1 MSQINSFNVTFQED
15 FPSYI
20 RSPIEE
26 HTAPISFDDTR
37 TVAIIGLGKRTETVV
52 SVAKGNG
59 LDGEPQNFDPRLIPT
74 GRYFKTVSYPVD
86 PSRFEIYRGLGAQ
99 ELVLEK
105 DYYLD
110 DKTGYFILFTP
121 LVTGERL
128 IVKYISFSDINHPQL
143 FTKEQ
148 LKQLYVVHGS
158 PSSEN
163 TLASAAEIAFANG
176 APRIVTVQGDH
187 TGRDP
192 YWSQSYQVLENVRA
206 YMIVPVQNGYYSQV
220 AAFGT
225 EHVRKMSETPY
236 RRERI
241 LLIGERDASVDLP
254 FDSLPRSAVSDYNL
268 DERVLFI
275 GADLAK
281 TVIVGETTDATG
293 GYLAAGVAGLWSSFE
308 YVPTTLYKKE
318 LARIVLKWPNEN
330 FYSEQQLRTIAND
343 GVTLLVKNNG
353 AATVGRFVM
362 TLNNGNPVDTE
373 PSIWRIRD
381 YIAIVIRN
389 ALETNFVGKPL
400 IADLLQD
407 IEIEV
412 ERLLKGLISQG
423 IITEYANIR
432 VEVNSQEP
440 RQTDVS
446 FDIAPVFPLNDIR
459 LGIRVT
465 SQL

>member
-1 MSQINSFNVTFQED
+1 MTQINSFNVTFQED
-15 FPSYI
+15 FPPYI

-26 HTAPISFDDTR
+26 PIAPISFDDTR
-37 TVAIIGLGKRTETVV
+37 TVAIIGLGKRTELIV

-59 LDGEPQNFDPRLIPT
+59 LDGEPQNFDPSLTPT

-86 PSRFEIYRGLGAQ
+86 PNRFEIYRGVGAQ
-99 ELVLEK
+99 ELVLSK

-110 DKTGYFILFTP
+110 DKAGYLILFTP
-121 LVTGERL
+121 LTTGERL
-128 IVKYISFSDINHPQL
+128 VAKYISFSDINHPQL
-143 FTKEQ
+143 FTREQ
-148 LKQLYVVHGS
+148 IQQLYVVHGS

-163 TLASAAEIAFANG
+163 TLASAAQIAFANG
-176 APRIVTVQGDH
+176 APRIIAVQGDH
-187 TGRDP
+187 TGQDP
-192 YWSQSYQVLENVRA
+192 YWYQAYRVLENVKA
-206 YMIVPVQNGYYSQV
+206 YMIVPIQNGYYSQV
-220 AAFGT
+220 AVLGA
-225 EHVRKMSETPY
+225 EHVQKMSETPY

-241 LLIGERDASVDLP
+241 LLIGERNASVDLP
-254 FDSLPRSAVSDYNL
+254 YDSLPRDAVSDYNL

-281 TVIVGETTDATG
+281 TVIVGETSDATG

-308 YVPTTLYKKE
+308 YVPTSLYKKE
-318 LARIVLKWPNEN
+318 LARIVLEWPNEN

-362 TLNNGNPVDTE
+362 TLTNGNPVDME

-381 YIAIVIRN
+381 YVAITIRS
-389 ALETNFVGKPL
+389 ALETNFVGRPL

-412 ERLLKGLISQG
+412 DKLLKSLISQG
-423 IITEYANIR
+423 IITEYENIK
-432 VEVNSQEP
+432 VQTDSQEP
-440 RQTDVS
+440 RQVDVA
-446 FDIAPVFPLNDIR
+446 FDIAPVFSLNDIK